1 MVKDGCQ
8 IFDLSYA
15 SQIISPVKLPLLGKY
30 NISNFLAAVA
40 VTQQFINLS
49 NSISQIMLDFKLPLG
64 RLQKIENSRGVDI
77 FIDFAHIPNGLD
89 NLLETFKKRK
99 KLIVVIGAE
108 GERDPAKRIHMG
120 KIASEKADRVVITA
134 VDPRSENV
142 FDINRQILKGV
153 NPNHFYKIH
162 NIPDRGMAVYFAI
175 NYLAETGSTVLIC
188 GKGHEEGMN
197 IDGVEHEW
205 SDKKAVNEAL
215 VGRVHKIGK
224 SI

>member
-1 MVKDGCQ
+1 MKQRLRWRTKTKKIRSNLNNV
-8 IFDLSYA
+8 LVSYSLKQDSHFKA
-15 SQIISPVKLPLLGKY
+15 S
-30 NISNFLAAVA
+30 N
-40 VTQQFINLS
+40 
-49 NSISQIMLDFKLPLG
+49 
-64 RLQKIENSRGVDI
+64 
-77 FIDFAHIPNGLD
+77 
-89 NLLETFKKRK
+89 
-99 KLIVVIGAE
+99 IVVKE
-108 GERDPAKRIHMG
+108 
-120 KIASEKADRVVITA
+120 
-134 VDPRSENV
+134 
-142 FDINRQILKGV
+142 GV